1 MNVPSPAASSQPMSV
16 TEKQE
21 PVDVR
26 RRRLKFRS
34 WHRGTRE
41 MDLTRA
47 DELMVTCNVFDHAAR
62 LRSYEI
68 LAAVRDRMP
77 MAA

>member
-1 MNVPSPAASSQPMSV
+1 
-16 TEKQE
+16 
-21 PVDVR
+21 
-26 RRRLKFRS
+26 
-34 WHRGTRE
+34 
-41 MDLTRA
+41 
-47 DELMVTCNVFDHAAR
+47 MVTCNVFDHAAR